1 MFVGKNGLNFLEGVI
16 WKKYRWLIMFLFYFG
31 FLSYVLEVIIDKIG
45 ILIKK
50 LKDLL
55 DDSFVEVYLLI
66 KNLVFDIIS
75 EVVFGYDLKV

>member
-1 MFVGKNGLNFLEGVI
+1 
-16 WKKYRWLIMFLFYFG
+16 MFLFYFG

>member
-1 MFVGKNGLNFLEGVI
+1 
-16 WKKYRWLIMFLFYFG
+16 MFLFYFG

-45 ILIKK
+45 VLIKK

-55 DDSFVEVYLLI
+55 DNLFVEVYLLI

>member
-1 MFVGKNGLNFLEGVI
+1 
-16 WKKYRWLIMFLFYFG
+16 MFLFYFG

-55 DDSFVEVYLLI
+55 DDLFVEVYLLI

>member
-1 MFVGKNGLNFLEGVI
+1 
-16 WKKYRWLIMFLFYFG
+16 MFLFYFG

-45 ILIKK
+45 VLIKK

-55 DDSFVEVYLLI
+55 DDLFVEVYLLI